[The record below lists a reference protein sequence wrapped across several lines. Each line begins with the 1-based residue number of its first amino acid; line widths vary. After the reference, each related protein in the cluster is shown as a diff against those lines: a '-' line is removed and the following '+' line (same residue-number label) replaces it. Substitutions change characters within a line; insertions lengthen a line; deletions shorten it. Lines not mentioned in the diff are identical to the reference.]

1 MNGLAQWLHAR
12 QANWRDIEKQLTK
25 ADERH
30 DDVAPVADFVHR
42 FRALVRDL
50 ALARTLMPAS
60 QITRRLE
67 DLLWRAHR
75 VVYRRPQAPFQQLRD
90 HFRHDVP
97 RVMHRLATPM
107 TVVVSLFVLTGL
119 AGFWLV
125 WRYPELAALFAS
137 ERMID
142 GVQQGRLWTD
152 DLLNIMPSSLLS
164 LSIMANNIA
173 VTLFAFALGALYG
186 LGTLYI
192 IGLNGLMLGGV
203 FALTAQYDL
212 ADELF
217 SFVVAHGVVEL
228 SVICLAGAAG
238 AHLGEALARPG
249 DRSRGAAFRAGVA
262 DAATLLPLCA
272 LFLVGAGLIEGY
284 VSPDPTYPLAARV
297 AIGLGY
303 WVLFLLALK
312 GRLFGA
318 RTNTAS
324 LAQSNPPLRA

>member
-12 QANWRDIEKQLTK
+12 QTNWRDIETQLAKT
-25 ADERH
+25 DERH
-30 DDVAPVADFVHR
+30 DNVSPLADFVHR

-50 ALARTLMPAS
+50 ALARTLMPTS
-60 QITRRLE
+60 QVTRRLE
-67 DLLWRAHR
+67 QLVWRAHH
-75 VVYRRPQAPFQQLRD
+75 VVYRRPQAPWQQLRE

-97 RVMHRLATPM
+97 RVVRCLATPL
-107 TVVVSLFVLTGL
+107 TVVATLFVLTGL

-125 WRYPELAALFAS
+125 WRHPELAALFAS

-164 LSIMANNIA
+164 LSIMANNIT

-203 FALTAQYDL
+203 FALTAQYGL
-212 ADELF
+212 ADDLF
-217 SFVVAHGVVEL
+217 SFVVAHGLVEL

-249 DRSRGAAFRAGVA
+249 ERPRGEAFGAAVA

-284 VSPDPTYPLAARV
+284 ISPDPAYPLTARIAV
-297 AIGLGY
+297 GASY
-303 WVLFLLALK
+303 WVLFLFALK
-312 GRLFGA
+312 GRLFV
-318 RTNTAS
+318 RSTNAAAHT
-324 LAQSNPPLRA
+324 

>member
-12 QANWRDIEKQLTK
+12 QANWRDIETQLAKT
-25 ADERH
+25 DERH
-30 DDVAPVADFVHR
+30 DDVAPLADFVHR
-42 FRALVRDL
+42 FRALARDL
-50 ALARTLMPAS
+50 ALARTLMPTS
-60 QITRRLE
+60 QVTRRLE
-67 DLLWRAHR
+67 ELVWRAHH
-75 VVYRRPQAPFQQLRD
+75 VVYRRPQAPLQRLRD

-97 RVMHRLATPM
+97 RVMRRLTSPLTA
-107 TVVVSLFVLTGL
+107 VVTLFVLTGL

-212 ADELF
+212 ADDLF

-249 DRSRGAAFRAGVA
+249 ERPRGEAFRAAVA

-284 VSPDPTYPLAARV
+284 ISPDPTYPLAARLAV
-297 AIGLGY
+297 GLSY
-303 WVLFLLALK
+303 WVLFLFALK
-312 GRLFGA
+312 GRLFGRSANAPA
-318 RTNTAS
+318 RS
-324 LAQSNPPLRA
+324 